1 MLVYWERTV
10 VRSELSSVCPPHGQW
25 PAPMG
30 SWRVSDITVRCMIE
44 SGREPHDQGPSHI
57 NYCMT
62 YSRRTRLV
70 LLSEGNQYWRTI
82 QLGLSA
88 NYWTCIGSISGY
100 WDGSF
105 HVLHKMSVCAKWK
118 HVIFDCEVREIMH
131 LVASVCPSLRPS
143 VCPSICLFAFSPL
156 NHLTSALTSAAKSNK
171 SHYQFRVFVCVSVIS
186 GRMRIIAQ
194 MRSTAF
200 NVGLLLGREVFSKI
214 PVLNVTLFFV
224 FNMFFIGIEL

>member
-1 MLVYWERTV
+1 MK
-10 VRSELSSVCPPHGQW
+10 
-25 PAPMG
+25 G
-30 SWRVSDITVRCMIE
+30 SWQSCKGVWGWKVDEDVLLWTSMSIKTIKRNLIGSMIE
-44 SGREPHDQGPSHI
+44 SGGEPHDQGPSHI

-131 LVASVCPSLRPS
+131 LVASVCPSIRPS
-143 VCPSICLFAFSPL
+143 VCPSIHPSVYLCSHCWTVWPRLCRVQQRAIRVITSLGCLS
-156 NHLTSALTSAAKSNK
+156 
-171 SHYQFRVFVCVSVIS
+171 VC
-186 GRMRIIAQ
+186 
-194 MRSTAF
+194 
-200 NVGLLLGREVFSKI
+200 L
-214 PVLNVTLFFV
+214 
-224 FNMFFIGIEL
+224 